1 MSLEFRIGSQV
12 GPSGVNLAYV
22 DIPQI
27 NPEQNI
33 SLIDQSYKWEENVSN
48 IDSGSTATYVGAD
61 GYLPKMTVTDFVV
74 TNNLTE
80 VKPDSPAVPLY
91 YSHTCRFYHYKP
103 RWMAR

>member
-27 NPEQNI
+27 NPKQNI

-48 IDSGSTATYVGAD
+48 IDSGAVATYVSST

-74 TNNLTE
+74 TNTLSD
-80 VKPDSPAVPLY
+80 VKPDSPAAPPIL
-91 YSHTCRFYHYKP
+91 
-103 RWMAR
+103 